1 MPLSEN
7 PEQKKSDAV
16 QPVVTKLGIKM
27 KKYLLAVVS
36 ISVAAIAY
44 ANTVT
49 DSSALVN
56 QQCKISAEAVST
68 LKGLRYGNTSIRKDV
83 ASLINHHLKTQEN
96 RDLAQKTMN
105 LMVDDKTTDVATL
118 ESKYCSS

>member
-7 PEQKKSDAV
+7 PEQKKWDAV

-27 KKYLLAVVS
+27 KNYLLAVVS

-68 LKGLRYGNTSIRKDV
+68 LKGLRYGNASIRKDV

-96 RDLAQKTMN
+96 RDLAQKTLN
-105 LMVDDKTTDVATL
+105 LMVDDKTTDVAVL
-118 ESKYCSS
+118 ENKYCS

>member
-1 MPLSEN
+1 
-7 PEQKKSDAV
+7 
-16 QPVVTKLGIKM
+16 M
-27 KKYLLAVVS
+27 KKYILAVVS

-68 LKGLRYGNTSIRKDV
+68 LKGLRYGNTAIRKDV
-83 ASLINHHLKTQEN
+83 GSLINHHLKTQEN
-96 RDLAQKTMN
+96 RDMAQKTLN
-105 LMVDDKTTDVATL
+105 LMVDEKATDIAVL
-118 ESKYCSS
+118 ESKYCS